1 MNKKFKITNSVKYG
15 TYSLISIAILLAVII
30 ILNLALG
37 ILPAKYTSI
46 TDNKEGVYDISD
58 ASKKLL
64 SSLEDDITVYVIA
77 TQDQSSDYHLMIT
90 EYLERYVELSSKIR
104 VKFVDP
110 VLRPAFVGKYTD
122 LELDAAYT
130 HIIVVNDKTDRADVY
145 QFGDIIGTVKDPA
158 LSDEEQYYYYQAY
171 GSYKYISTFNLE
183 SCLISGIT
191 YVSMGTI
198 PCLYYTTGHGE
209 AALDNTFK
217 QIMELGHVV
226 LKGIDLALDG
236 AIPAE
241 AEVLVIYGPTKD
253 FASAEI
259 KHLEKFVA
267 EGGNII
273 LVSGYD
279 TKATDRKLPNLHGF
293 MEKEYGLSFVDAMV
307 FEGNTDY
314 AYKYGSNYLKYQFY
328 PETHGALA
336 NAVGKAKIILSN
348 AHPIVIAETLP
359 EGVKASAMLT
369 TTDKGYSKA
378 DASTTDKG
386 ESDPEGKFNV
396 GVQAEKNGNG
406 VTSKC
411 MWFSSLYALNIDG
424 TYTSYYQYA
433 NIYITVHIMSEMVT
447 EFSPE
452 TVEAVSLAIT
462 QLNISDTAGKWWGML
477 LIGIIPAAILG
488 YGFYNRFRRSR
499 R

>member
-15 TYSLISIAILLAVII
+15 TYSLISVAILLAVII
-30 ILNLALG
+30 VLNLALG

-46 TDNKEGVYDISD
+46 TDNKEGIYDISD
-58 ASKKLL
+58 TSKKLL
-64 SSLEDDITVYVIA
+64 SSLEDDITIYVIA
-77 TQDQSSDYHLMIT
+77 TQDQASDYHLMIT
-90 EYLERYVELSSKIR
+90 EYLERYVELSPKI
-104 VKFVDP
+104 KMKQVDP
-110 VLRPAFVGKYTD
+110 ILRPTFVGSYTD

-145 QFGDIIGTVKDPA
+145 QFGDIIMTVKDPA
-158 LSDEEQYYYYQAY
+158 LTDEEQYYYYQSY

-191 YVSMGTI
+191 YVSMETI

-209 AALDNTFK
+209 TALDNMFA
-217 QIMELGHVV
+217 QIMELGHVT

-236 AIPAE
+236 EIPSE

-253 FASAEI
+253 FSAAEI
-259 KHLEKFVA
+259 KYLEKFVSN
-267 EGGNII
+267 GGSIV

-279 TKATDRKLPNLHGF
+279 TKSNDRKLTNLYGF
-293 MEKEYGLSFVDAMV
+293 MEKEYGLSYVDAMV

-328 PETHGALA
+328 PQASGTLA
-336 NAVGKAKIILSN
+336 NAIGKARIILSN
-348 AHPIVIAETLP
+348 AHPIEIAETLP
-359 EGVKASAMLT
+359 EGVKANAILT
-369 TTDKGYSKA
+369 TTDKGYSKTEVL
-378 DASTTDKG
+378 TTEKG
-386 ESDPEGKFNV
+386 ENDPEGRFNV
-396 GVQAEKNGNG
+396 GVQAEKTNNG

-424 TYTSYYQYA
+424 TYTNYYQYA
-433 NIYITVHIMSEMVT
+433 NIYITVHVMSETVT
-447 EFSPE
+447 DFSPE

-462 QLNISDTAGKWWGML
+462 QLDISDTAGKWWGMI
-477 LIGIIPAAILG
+477 LIGIIPALILG
-488 YGFYNRFRRSR
+488 YGFYNRYRRSR

>member
-46 TDNKEGVYDISD
+46 TDNKEGIYDISD
-58 ASKKLL
+58 TSKRLL
-64 SSLEDDITVYVIA
+64 SSLEEDITIYVIA
-77 TQDQSSDYHLMIT
+77 TQDQASDYHLMIV
-90 EYLERYVELSSKIR
+90 EYLKRYSELSSNIT
-104 VKFVDP
+104 VKQVDP
-110 VLRPAFVGKYTD
+110 VLRPTFVSNYTD
-122 LELDAAYT
+122 VTLDAGYT
-130 HIIVVNDKTDRADVY
+130 HIIVVNNKTDRADVY
-145 QFGDIIGTVKDPA
+145 QFSDIIASVKDPS
-158 LSDEEQYYYYQAY
+158 LTDEEQYYYYMSY
-171 GSYKYISTFNLE
+171 GTYKYIYTFNLE

-191 YVSMGTI
+191 YVSMTSV

-209 AALDNTFK
+209 TSVDAMFT
-217 QIMELGHVV
+217 QIMELGHVT
-226 LKGIDLALDG
+226 LNKIDLTLDG
-236 AIPAE
+236 EIPSE
-241 AEVLVIYGPTKD
+241 AEMLLIYGPTND
-253 FASAEI
+253 FSETEI
-259 KHLEKFVA
+259 KYLEKYVSG
-267 EGGNII
+267 GGNIV
-273 LVSGYD
+273 LVSGYNS
-279 TKATDRKLPNLHGF
+279 KATDRNLPNLYSF

-328 PETHGALA
+328 PQASGNIA
-336 NAVGKAKIILSN
+336 NAIGKARIILTN

-359 EGVKASAMLT
+359 DGVKASAILT

-378 DASTTDKG
+378 EVLSTEKG
-386 ESDPEGKFNV
+386 ENDPEGKFNV
-396 GVQAEKNGNG
+396 GVQAEKTVSG

-447 EFSPE
+447 EFNPE
-452 TVEAVSLAIT
+452 SVEAVSLAIT
-462 QLNISDTAGKWWGML
+462 QLNISEKAGKVWGL
-477 LIGIIPAAILG
+477 ILIGVIPAAILG
-488 YGFYNRFRRSR
+488 YGFYNRYRRAR